1 MYNDKT
7 QGKDFRFRL
16 SGDGVPD
23 VFTINENTGVV
34 FAHKKVDREQNP
46 LYHVS

>member
-1 MYNDKT
+1 MYNDKI

-23 VFTINENTGVV
+23 VFTINENTGAV
-34 FAHKKVDREQNP
+34 FAHKKVDREQKP